1 MRRRS
6 EIRSKGRRQFYL
18 WKKSRKEV
26 AKHDADIEVGSIER
40 VREWRD

>member
-26 AKHDADIEVGSIER
+26 AKHDAD
-40 VREWRD
+40 RDVDIKKMLGGLS